1 MYHHRVCCPRT
12 RRLHLPSG
20 LSQDRDRPQL
30 GHQAHRSLVVGRDSP
45 VADALR
51 AAGSDHGDLGADV
64 PEAGRE
70 KCCGSDRRSAG
81 TGLAAAH
88 RSRAGEA
95 AHMGHAKAEDRGS
108 VLAGRDYGVPDHTG
122 RAAVV
127 HTPPGLEEGSLDYGL
142 HSHAAAVAAAGMRRR
157 GCSRS
162 LDHGLGP
169 DRSNPVRTC
178 RS

>member
-1 MYHHRVCCPRT
+1 MCQDTSAVARALLELTCRVGGWRQPLPEALLQAYPVYHHRVCCPRT

-30 GHQAHRSLVVGRDSP
+30 DHQAHRSLVVGRDSP

-51 AAGSDHGDLGADV
+51 AAGSDHGDLAADV

-70 KCCGSDRRSAG
+70 KCCGSDRMSAG

-108 VLAGRDYGVPDHTG
+108 TV
-122 RAAVV
+122 
-127 HTPPGLEEGSLDYGL
+127 
-142 HSHAAAVAAAGMRRR
+142 M
-157 GCSRS
+157 
-162 LDHGLGP
+162 
-169 DRSNPVRTC
+169 
-178 RS
+178 